1 MCAGIYY
8 HDLNCHTIKSKY
20 EICLNFIHIS
30 RELVYNVP
38 VYHLRLNFWSFFPRT
53 YANNFMTGS
62 VSRVYRKKSFIFFLG
77 KCECKGI
84 LTGSNAG
91 IMALDFDLEVRFQPE
106 VGIILLIGHITKY

>member
-1 MCAGIYY
+1 
-8 HDLNCHTIKSKY
+8 
-20 EICLNFIHIS
+20 
-30 RELVYNVP
+30 
-38 VYHLRLNFWSFFPRT
+38 
-53 YANNFMTGS
+53 MTGS
-62 VSRVYRKKSFIFFLG
+62 VSRVYQKKSFFFFLG